1 MCIGYQR
8 VKYVG
13 QSKSCKNSN
22 YRCKTHFYITLPFTK
37 HLYPEIDP
45 MKRTILL
52 LVWWTVYIYSMLS
65 LIFWL
70 FEINR
75 SILDSLWLILYIS
88 KIILFD
94 DWCVTIMNWWMI
106 LIHIVS
112 PRHKIMSNDYHAI
125 RIYNFYIFHFC
136 TIIKETESWQIIY
149 YRRLYFF

>member
-1 MCIGYQR
+1 MTLAILYIIL
-8 VKYVG
+8 VK
-13 QSKSCKNSN
+13 SKSNRNVHRVPTCEIRGSIKILQEFELSMQN
-22 YRCKTHFYITLPFTK
+22 TFYITLPFAK

-125 RIYNFYIFHFC
+125 KNI
-136 TIIKETESWQIIY
+136 
-149 YRRLYFF
+149 